1 VVQDVEEENQP
12 RRFPK
17 LLMVVVGERLPED
30 QAQSDSE
37 EKEAYLREGGTVGMP
52 PWQREAARHPRR
64 TACPTEKVMEVAG
77 VDREGEDERAGNV
90 QKDAGKIQVHL
101 FNTKYVYSMQNPPFS
116 NSIFSIA

>member
-12 RRFPK
+12 RRLPK

-37 EKEAYLREGGTVGMP
+37 EKEAHLREGGTVGMP

-64 TACPTEKVMEVAG
+64 TACPTEKMVE

-90 QKDAGKIQVHL
+90 QKDEGKIQVHL
-101 FNTKYVYSMQNPPFS
+101 SNTKYVYSMQNPPFS